1 MLNHKWMPKRDRSIR
16 RSAKDADEP
25 LALDALQDG
34 AEAGG
39 AEANEAQSQ
48 EGQDMTPAHAP
59 AGPEATAEHAASEQE
74 QAPEGATQTTA
85 ADTAEVVAA
94 AEPPPRE
101 DAAAAGE
108 AETGPPA
115 PEEKDAAAHDTA
127 ADVAAEPPV
136 DTPETRP
143 AAGRKD
149 ARAVADKLQVPQ
161 TSLRDRLESVLAHQA
176 QLPLDIDARHAVSA
190 GAEGSPRETREL
202 LLQRLLDPTLTLQ
215 EAATLLGVCT
225 TTIRRYTDRGL
236 LRCFRTPGNQR
247 RFHLSDVLDFMEKQQ
262 RSG

>member
-16 RSAKDADEP
+16 RSAKDADET
-25 LALDALQDG
+25 LAIDTDG
-34 AEAGG
+34 ELEASSAEAI
-39 AEANEAQSQ
+39 EAQSQ
-48 EGQDMTPAHAP
+48 EGQDMAPAHTP
-59 AGPEATAEHAASEQE
+59 AGPEATTEHALSEQDESRDGAAQAAEAATPKTAATVEPPPQDAAEPDGKDTGDPPRPAAEDDLDDDTTVEATAEHAL
-74 QAPEGATQTTA
+74 
-85 ADTAEVVAA
+85 
-94 AEPPPRE
+94 
-101 DAAAAGE
+101 DA
-108 AETGPPA
+108 
-115 PEEKDAAAHDTA
+115 
-127 ADVAAEPPV
+127 
-136 DTPETRP
+136 PETRP
-143 AAGRKD
+143 AADRRD
-149 ARAVADKLQVPQ
+149 ARAVANKLQVPQ

-247 RFHLSDVLDFMEKQQ
+247 RFHLSDVLDFMERQQ